1 MNLSMPNWF
10 DMLPTVRTKS
20 VLAMVDGGATTSRAV
35 IADAAGRVYGYAEGG
50 PTNARSTG
58 DDEAV
63 NNLIGVIDRCAHTG
77 QVPAADIDVCLVTSA
92 GVATLAHADLMS
104 DALQTRLLRGSKT
117 ATVPDTLGCWAIT
130 ADLSPAVV
138 AISGTGS
145 TVFSGDI
152 SAGICKSYGNWDF
165 LLGDEG
171 SGFAIGRAA
180 LQEALRYSEGR
191 SSAERIAR
199 ICLEH
204 FGLTDLQAIPD
215 VVHKPVI
222 NKVAIAA
229 LARPILDEADGGN
242 HSARVLVTA
251 QAQLLAGSTISALEE
266 MRNSK
271 PMVGCFGG
279 VFQNTVYLQEFQ
291 HALAER
297 ASIFGIPM
305 IPQGVALSGIFRLL
319 LATGTSVPGS
329 DDYYAAAQRFD
340 AGLAES
346 IAASR

>member
-1 MNLSMPNWF
+1 MNRSMPNWF
-10 DMLPTVRTKS
+10 DILPVVSRKS

-35 IADAAGRVYGYAEGG
+35 IADTEGRVYGYAEGG

-63 NNLIGVIDRCAHTG
+63 KNLVGVIDRCAHAG
-77 QVPAADIDVCLVTSA
+77 QIPAADIDVCLVTSA

-104 DALQTRLLRGSKT
+104 DALQLRLLSGTKT

-130 ADLSPAVV
+130 ANLSPAVV

-152 SAGICKSYGNWDF
+152 AAGICKSFGNWDF

-191 SSAERIAR
+191 SSAERIAH

-215 VVHKPVI
+215 AVHKPVI
-222 NKVAIAA
+222 NKIAIAT
-229 LARPILDEADGGN
+229 LARPILDEAVRGN
-242 HSARVLVTA
+242 PGARLLVTT
-251 QAQLLAGSTISALEE
+251 QAQLLAGSTICAVEE
-266 MRNSK
+266 MHDSK
-271 PMVGCFGG
+271 PVVGCFGG

-305 IPQGVALSGIFRLL
+305 IPQGIALGGVFRLL
-319 LATGTSVPGS
+319 LATGISTPGS
-329 DDYYAAAQRFD
+329 DDYYAIARRFD
-340 AGLAES
+340 AELAES
-346 IAASR
+346 IAAGR

>member
-1 MNLSMPNWF
+1 MARSLDGKRHVLCYNRRLTTNMNLSMPNWF
-10 DMLPTVRTKS
+10 DMLPTVRTK
-20 VLAMVDGGATTSRAV
+20 LYSRWLTVGQPRAEPSLPMLPEEL
-35 IADAAGRVYGYAEGG
+35 YGYAEGG

-58 DDEAV
+58 DEEAV
-63 NNLIGVIDRCAHTG
+63 NNLIGVIDRCAHAG

-92 GVATLAHADLMS
+92 GVATLGARRSHERRPAVAAPAGKQD
-104 DALQTRLLRGSKT
+104 K

-130 ADLSPAVV
+130 ANLNPAVV
-138 AISGTGS
+138 AISGTGI

-152 SAGICKSYGNWDF
+152 AAGICKSYGNWDF

-191 SSAERIAR
+191 SSAERIAH

-204 FGLTDLQAIPD
+204 FGITDLQAIPD

-251 QAQLLAGSTISALEE
+251 QAQLLSGLDYFCPRGNAKLQAGDWVLRRSLPEYSVSA
-266 MRNSK
+266 
-271 PMVGCFGG
+271 G
-279 VFQNTVYLQEFQ
+279 VP
-291 HALAER
+291 AC
-297 ASIFGIPM
+297 
-305 IPQGVALSGIFRLL
+305 
-319 LATGTSVPGS
+319 
-329 DDYYAAAQRFD
+329 
-340 AGLAES
+340 
-346 IAASR
+346 SR